1 MDAARKREYN
11 ATLSDYQRK
20 KYNKYRKDEYHNFT
34 EEEKAK
40 LLAKRKVYYEANK
53 ENKRKAVKIL
63 SCQKESITRSFF
75 S

>member
-40 LLAKRKVYYEANK
+40 LLAKRKVY
-53 ENKRKAVKIL
+53 
-63 SCQKESITRSFF
+63 
-75 S
+75 